1 MKAFTS
7 IIGWI
12 VITLSILGATVPGLN
27 FHVIFADDQST
38 MEFHKERADRLSKK
52 LAQTEKQRP

>member
-1 MKAFTS
+1 MRTFTS

-12 VITLSILGATVPGLN
+12 VMALSVLGATVPGLN
-27 FHVIFADDQST
+27 FHVVFADDQTT
-38 MEFHKERADRLSKK
+38 MEFHKERADQLSRK

>member
-1 MKAFTS
+1 MQTFTS
-7 IIGWI
+7 IVGWI
-12 VITLSILGATVPGLN
+12 FIALSVLGATVPGLH
-27 FHVIFADDQST
+27 FHVVFADDQTT